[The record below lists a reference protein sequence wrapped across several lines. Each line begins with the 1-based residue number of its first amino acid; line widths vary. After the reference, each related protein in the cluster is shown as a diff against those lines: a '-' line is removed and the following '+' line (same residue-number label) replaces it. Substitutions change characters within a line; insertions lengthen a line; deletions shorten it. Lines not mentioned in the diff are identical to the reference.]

1 MKIILLSLDNQ
12 VGKNRRDKINYDY
25 DIFYGVSKLDDLPD
39 ELKNRIAIPYN
50 VLDKDTH
57 LQRRGCCMYSH
68 IKILNKIVDENLH
81 NVIVCEDDAIMKDNV
96 NINDL
101 EKLNLNEAVLLN
113 AKLHHP
119 TAYTKD
125 KYFNDEDM
133 IFEPGVNDIDFN
145 KFRWSCSACI
155 YYPTPEAAE
164 TILHFFNTN
173 KRLSHVDISLSKNKI
188 INKCY
193 YPSPF
198 IIKDDGVSQIH
209 KSKGLIDNYVVIK

>member
-1 MKIILLSLDNQ
+1 MKIILLSLDTE
-12 VGKNRRDKINYDY
+12 VGKARRSKINYDY
-25 DIFYGVSKLDDLPD
+25 DIFYGTSKLDDLPD
-39 ELKNRIAIPYN
+39 EFKNRIAIPYN
-50 VLDKDTH
+50 VVDRDTH

-68 IKILNKIVDENLH
+68 MRILNKIINENLH
-81 NVIVCEDDAIMKDNV
+81 NVIVCEDDAILKDNV
-96 NINDL
+96 NIDDL

-125 KYFNDEDM
+125 KYFNDKDI
-133 IFEPGVNDIDFN
+133 IFEPGVNDIDYS
-145 KFRWSCSACI
+145 KWRWACTGCI
-155 YYPTPEAAE
+155 YYPTPEAAR
-164 TILHFFNTN
+164 TLLNFFNTN
-173 KRLSHVDISLSKNKI
+173 KRLTHIDLSLSKNKI

-209 KSKGLIDNYVVIK
+209 KSKGLIDNYVVK